1 MNYKLYRV
9 VAIMNTDDKEPVV
22 FDFNLPGVDEKAVGM
37 TLSKMDTIRKV
48 ISVEETEE
56 PASEEYE
63 GGTF

>member
-9 VAIMNTDDKEPVV
+9 VALMETGDKEPVI
-22 FDFNLPGVDEKAVGM
+22 FDFDLPGVDEKSVGI

-48 ISVEETEE
+48 ISVEETNK
-56 PASEEYE
+56 PVSEEYE